1 MSGEKRAMDKA
12 SWEFTVDLL
21 GGILIGTGI
30 VQDAGRVAERWRKAL
45 CVSTTAEDLHGNRKT
60 VILVSSSD
68 VYVSSVVYG

>member
-30 VQDAGRVAERWRKAL
+30 VRDAGRVAERWRKAL
-45 CVSTTAEDLHGNRKT
+45 CVYTSPQYKIFMGTGK
-60 VILVSSSD
+60 
-68 VYVSSVVYG
+68 